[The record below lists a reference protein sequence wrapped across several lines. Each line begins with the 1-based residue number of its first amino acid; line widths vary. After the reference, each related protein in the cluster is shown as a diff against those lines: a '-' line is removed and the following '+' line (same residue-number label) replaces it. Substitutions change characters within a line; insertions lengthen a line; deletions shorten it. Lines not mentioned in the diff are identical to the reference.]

1 MAGAL
6 VVVLLA
12 VQYAEGYRPSRSTP
26 EKYERLIPAPFR
38 RDPERLLREA
48 QRGGGGR
55 ETEEAL
61 LSALGWLARAQNP
74 DGTWDVPDERLQV
87 EVTGLAL
94 IAFSN
99 AGFTPFS
106 PEVCQPS
113 YGNRSWFGSI
123 LSDSS

>member
-1 MAGAL
+1 MSVAL
-6 VVVLLA
+6 LVVLLA
-12 VQYAEGYRPSRSTP
+12 VQDAEGYKPSRCTP
-26 EKYERLIPAPFR
+26 EKYERLITAPFR

-74 DGTWDVPDERLQV
+74 EGSWDVPDQRLRV

-99 AGFTPFS
+99 ARFTPFP

-113 YGNRSWFGSI
+113 YGSRSWFGS
-123 LSDSS
+123 